1 MLTIFSSLHPEWL
14 LNRFLFH
21 NNKIVLLLFPKQCS
35 HRSGNV
41 PCRYPPSE
49 VISVV
54 TESGEYMVGVA
65 CSEHRNEVKRY
76 VMQLQNREEIPNGI
90 IRLQDIKIVTTDCV
104 KVY

>member
-1 MLTIFSSLHPEWL
+1 
-14 LNRFLFH
+14 
-21 NNKIVLLLFPKQCS
+21 
-35 HRSGNV
+35 
-41 PCRYPPSE
+41 

-65 CSEHRNEVKRY
+65 CSEHRNEIKRR
-76 VMQLQNREEIPNGI
+76 VTQHQEKGEIPKGV

>member
-1 MLTIFSSLHPEWL
+1 
-14 LNRFLFH
+14 
-21 NNKIVLLLFPKQCS
+21 
-35 HRSGNV
+35 
-41 PCRYPPSE
+41 

-65 CSEHRNEVKRY
+65 CSEHRNDIKRSIAQHQE
-76 VMQLQNREEIPNGI
+76 MGEIPKGV

>member
-1 MLTIFSSLHPEWL
+1 
-14 LNRFLFH
+14 
-21 NNKIVLLLFPKQCS
+21 LLFPKQCS

-65 CSEHRNEVKRY
+65 CSEHRNEVKRH
-76 VMQLQNREEIPNGI
+76 VMQLQNKDEIPIGI

>member
-1 MLTIFSSLHPEWL
+1 
-14 LNRFLFH
+14 
-21 NNKIVLLLFPKQCS
+21 
-35 HRSGNV
+35 
-41 PCRYPPSE
+41 

>member
-1 MLTIFSSLHPEWL
+1 
-14 LNRFLFH
+14 
-21 NNKIVLLLFPKQCS
+21 
-35 HRSGNV
+35 
-41 PCRYPPSE
+41 
-49 VISVV
+49 
-54 TESGEYMVGVA
+54 MVGVA

>member
-1 MLTIFSSLHPEWL
+1 M
-14 LNRFLFH
+14 
-21 NNKIVLLLFPKQCS
+21 LLFPKQCS
-35 HRSGNV
+35 HRSGND
-41 PCRYPPSE
+41 PCQYPPSE

-65 CSEHRNEVKRY
+65 CSEHRNDVKRHI
-76 VMQLQNREEIPNGI
+76 MQHQSKGEIPNGI

>member
-1 MLTIFSSLHPEWL
+1 
-14 LNRFLFH
+14 
-21 NNKIVLLLFPKQCS
+21 LLLFPKRCS
-35 HRSGNV
+35 HRSGSD

-49 VISVV
+49 VISIV

-65 CSEHRNEVKRY
+65 CTVHGNDVKARIIRH
-76 VMQLQNREEIPNGI
+76 QIKGEIPNGI